1 MITRAER
8 FLDNRGMPMSQML
21 QSVLREHL
29 AALPRLQRLGDY
41 YRANNAIASR
51 KRAEGLPNNRIA
63 HPFARY
69 IVSVATSY
77 LIGQPASYS
86 ADGFEDA
93 LAPISEAYWRCSI
106 SSVDIENARHAA
118 IYGRGVEYIHTAMNE
133 STGAITPQAC
143 ALSPE
148 QAFVVYD
155 DTHESKPL
163 FGVYFTRNT
172 REDGMPDGYHIWVMG
187 RSTIVELL
195 SPDLNAG
202 NFSVVKE
209 SQHYFG
215 GVPLVEYWNDEDEIG
230 DFEWVIP
237 LIDAYDVLQS
247 DRVNDKQ
254 QFVDKLLLLY
264 GCTLETDAQ
273 GRKPWQQLREDK
285 ALCLPDNDSRAE
297 YLQGQMQE
305 ADVEVLRA
313 ALENDIHKLSL
324 VPNMSDQNFAA
335 NASGVAM
342 RYKLMGLDQLISVK
356 QQWFIEGLRARLRLF
371 ANFSAVQGNPALDP
385 ADVKITLTRAMP
397 ANMLEL
403 AEIAQ
408 AADSA
413 GAASTETKVRLLHS
427 GDDWTEDQIMA
438 EVDKIENEDSRSDPQ
453 MQMGNLLYGNVDPQ
467 LDDQPE
473 GQAEAVPPEAPE
485 SEA

>member
-1 MITRAER
+1 
-8 FLDNRGMPMSQML
+8 MPMSKML

-29 AALPRLQRLGDY
+29 AALPRLQQLGNY
-41 YRANNAIASR
+41 YRARNAISTRMRSA
-51 KRAEGLPNNRIA
+51 GLPNNRIA

-69 IVSVATSY
+69 IVSVTTGY
-77 LIGQPASYS
+77 LIGQPVTYS
-86 ADGFEDA
+86 ADGFEPA
-93 LAPISEAYWRCSI
+93 LAPITDAYRRCSI

-118 IYGRGVEYIHTAMNE
+118 IYGRGIEYVHTAMNE
-133 STGAITPQAC
+133 STGAIAPQAC
-143 ALSPE
+143 AISPE

-195 SPDLNAG
+195 ASDLSAG
-202 NFSVVKE
+202 NFDVVKE

-215 GVPLVEYWNDEDEIG
+215 GVPLVEYWNDEDELG
-230 DFEWVIP
+230 DFEWVIS
-237 LIDAYDVLQS
+237 LIDAYDLLQS
-247 DRVNDKQ
+247 DRVNDKE

-264 GCTLETDAQ
+264 GCQIDIDDR

-305 ADVEVLRA
+305 ADVEVLRT

-324 VPNMSDQNFAA
+324 VPNMSDQNFAS
-335 NASGVAM
+335 NSSGVAM
-342 RYKLMGLDQLISVK
+342 RYKLLGLDQLINVK
-356 QQWFIEGLRARLRLF
+356 QQWFLEGLRTRLRLF

-403 AEIAQ
+403 AEIVRT
-408 AADSA
+408 ADSA
-413 GAASTETKVRLLHS
+413 GAASTEAKVRLLHS
-427 GDDWTEDQIMA
+427 ADDWTEEQIMA
-438 EVDKIENEDSRSDPQ
+438 EVARIENETNRSDPQ
-453 MQMGNLLYGNVDPQ
+453 MQMGNLLYGNVDSQ
-467 LDDQPE
+467 LDAQITDSPGGFNASPE
-473 GQAEAVPPEAPE
+473 DA
-485 SEA
+485 